1 MRVLALDVGE
11 RRIGVALSD
20 PLGII
25 AAPVTAIERTNLPS
39 DIEAVLDMAAEHE
52 VSEIVVGLPLS
63 LSGRAGP
70 QAGRV
75 QTFVRHLSQHSAIPV
90 VCVDERYSTVEAE
103 RRLRESGVQPSRD
116 RKRLDAASAAVILQA
131 HLDARRS
138 AAGHEGPSS

>member
-11 RRIGVALSD
+11 RRIGVALGD
-20 PLGII
+20 PLGIT

-75 QTFVRHLSQHSAIPV
+75 QAFVRHLAQRSAIPV
-90 VCVDERYSTVEAE
+90 VCTDERYSTVEAE

-116 RKRLDAASAAVILQA
+116 RKRLDAASAALILQA
-131 HLDARRS
+131 YLDARRS